1 MSREGDIYQ
10 LSPIIATLY
19 AMISKLQTIEVAKA
33 PASKYTAPSA
43 ERTPQPRASFREEIK
58 QSLQAAQDQ
67 NPYYKQD
74 TKDKFKVISE
84 KLKSKVSSKID
95 EYLENRKKKKEA

>member
-1 MSREGDIYQ
+1 M
-10 LSPIIATLY
+10 SPIIATLY

-43 ERTPQPRASFREEIK
+43 EGTLQPRASFREEIK

-74 TKDKFKVISE
+74 TKDKIKVISE

>member
-1 MSREGDIYQ
+1 M
-10 LSPIIATLY
+10 SPIIATLY
-19 AMISKLQTIEVAKA
+19 AMISKLQTIVVEKA
-33 PASKYTAPSA
+33 PASKYTTPSA
-43 ERTPQPRASFREEIK
+43 EGTLQPRASFREEIK
-58 QSLQAAQDQ
+58 QSLQTAQDQ

-74 TKDKFKVISE
+74 TKDKIKVISE